1 MERAMADGQSLG
13 NGSEIEQGVFEGV
26 VDERRAADLIHDFAP
41 MQEATDVAGLFA
53 GLARAVV
60 GAVRGDA
67 CLISI
72 LSEDGHILRDV
83 AASVQRPARLNVV
96 AEQYILNDFP
106 LTRSVIENRH
116 SAEISVNDPDGDA
129 AEIENLKELGFDRL
143 LMSPLVVEN
152 EVIGTV
158 ECYRKVDRAFRQND
172 PNEIEVLT
180 AFAGSAYSR
189 IQLAEKLE
197 EHYTMTMEALTSA
210 LEARD
215 PYTEAHTSRIKE
227 LAVGLA
233 IAMQV
238 PEEILKS
245 VRLGS
250 ILHDVGKIG
259 VSDSILLKAGPLT
272 DEEWETMRAHPEIGE
287 RMLQGIEFLRPAMPV
302 IRHHHERWDGM
313 GYPDR
318 LEAED
323 IPLAARIVA
332 VCDAYDAM
340 TTDRPYRKGMSH
352 EAACEELIKCA
363 GKQHDPMCTSLL
375 IDVVSHLGDDS
386 IEERFVRYSA

>member
-1 MERAMADGQSLG
+1 MAEQQS
-13 NGSEIEQGVFEGV
+13 NGGAPTAHEQGVLDGV
-26 VDERRAADLIHDFAP
+26 DSERRITDLMHDFAP
-41 MQEATDVAGLFA
+41 MQQATDIAGLLA

-60 GAVRGDA
+60 GAVHGDA
-67 CLISI
+67 CLISM
-72 LSEDGHILRDV
+72 LTEDGRVLRDV
-83 AASVQRPARLNVV
+83 AASVLRPARLNVM
-96 AEQYILNDFP
+96 AEEYNLNDFP
-106 LTRSVIENRH
+106 LTREVMEQRIT
-116 SAEISVNDPDGDA
+116 ADVSVNDPDADE
-129 AEIENLKELGFDRL
+129 AERSYLAELGFKRL
-143 LMSPLVVEN
+143 LLCPLTVED
-152 EVIGTV
+152 EVIGTI
-158 ECYRKVDRAFRQND
+158 ECYRSDDRAFRKDD
-172 PNEIEVLT
+172 PNQVEVLT
-180 AFAGSAYSR
+180 AFAGTAYSR

-197 EHYTMTMEALTSA
+197 EHYTTTIEALTSA

-259 VSDSILLKAGPLT
+259 VSDTILLKDGPLT
-272 DEEWETMRAHPEIGE
+272 DDEWVIMRAHPEIGE
-287 RMLQGIEFLRPAMPV
+287 RMLSGIAFLSSALPV
-302 IRHHHERWDGM
+302 IRHHHERWDGE
-313 GYPDR
+313 GYPDG
-318 LEAED
+318 LEAEE

-340 TTDRPYRKGMSH
+340 TSDRPYRNGMSH
-352 EAACEELIKCA
+352 DAACEELIRCA
-363 GKQHDPMCTSLL
+363 GRQHDPMCSSLL
-375 IDVVSHLGDDS
+375 IDVVSSLGDDA

>member
-1 MERAMADGQSLG
+1 MAGQESS
-13 NGSEIEQGVFEGV
+13 GSGHAESEQGVLEGV
-26 VDERRAADLIHDFAP
+26 ASERRITDLMHDFAP
-41 MQEATDVAGLFA
+41 MQEATDVVGLLA

-67 CLISI
+67 CLIS
-72 LSEDGHILRDV
+72 LLTDDGTVLRDV
-83 AASVQRPARLNVV
+83 AASVKRPARLNVV
-96 AEQYILNDFP
+96 AEEFLVRDFP
-106 LTRSVIENRH
+106 LTKQVIENGGN
-116 SAEISVNDPDGDA
+116 AEVSLNDPDGDR
-129 AEIENLKELGFDRL
+129 AEKKFLTDLGFQRL
-143 LMSPLVVEN
+143 LITPLSVEN
-152 EVIGTV
+152 EIIGTI
-158 ECYRKVDRAFRQND
+158 ECYRTEDRPFRRDD
-172 PNEIEVLT
+172 PSQIEVLA
-180 AFAGSAYSR
+180 AFAGTTYSR

-197 EHYTMTMEALTSA
+197 EHYTTTIEALTSA

-259 VSDSILLKAGPLT
+259 VSDAILLKRGPLT
-272 DEEWETMRAHPEIGE
+272 DEEWEVMRAHPVIGE
-287 RMLQGIEFLRPAMPV
+287 RMLHGIEFLGPALPV

-313 GYPDR
+313 GYPDG

-340 TTDRPYRKGMSH
+340 TTDRPYRKGMPH
-352 EAACEELIKCA
+352 DIACEELISCA

-375 IDVVSHLGDDS
+375 IDVVTNLGDEA